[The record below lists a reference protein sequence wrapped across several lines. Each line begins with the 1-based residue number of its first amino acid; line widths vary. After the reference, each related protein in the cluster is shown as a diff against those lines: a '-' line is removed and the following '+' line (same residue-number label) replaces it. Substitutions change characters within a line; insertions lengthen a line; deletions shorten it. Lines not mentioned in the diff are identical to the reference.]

1 MESLWTQTAPSIPD
15 DASPPPSGSTV
26 VVAGAGLTGLAV
38 AYMLHRGGVRVVVVD
53 ARSIGSVTTGN
64 TTGKLSLL
72 QGDVFSRIRTHA
84 DDETLRAYVASNRAA
99 QDWVQATVGAVSGIV
114 AQRPAVTYATTPAG
128 VEAIEREASAV
139 EAAGVRVE
147 HLSATSGDDLGLPFD
162 VQAALRLDNQLQ
174 VHPVLLL
181 AELARRLRADG
192 VPIVTGCRLTDA
204 DVDDHGVTVET
215 TRGSIRCATVVLAT
229 GAVPLDRGLLFA
241 TLVPSRSFVVAYD
254 LPHEAS
260 VPRGMFLSLDEPS
273 RSIRWDDVGGTNV
286 LTLGS
291 GAHPTGR
298 AEQTSTLLSE
308 LDDWAQTSWPGA
320 RRRTWWAAQDYR
332 SVSHLPFAGVLPRT
346 GGRIFAATGY
356 NKWGMTNAVAS
367 ALRISGRILGP
378 PPSWAA
384 TLDAHHAGMAD
395 IGEAVQANASVGG
408 HLVVDWVRAGVV
420 PGGDD
425 PPDEGRGRVA
435 RRGMSPVAEST
446 VGGVTR
452 RVSGV
457 CTHLGGIVSWND
469 AECTWDCPL
478 HGSRFSPAGD
488 VLEGP
493 AVHRLAPAGE

>member
-1 MESLWTQTAPSIPD
+1 MESLWGQTAPHIPD
-15 DASPPPSGSTV
+15 DPSAPPRGSTV

-38 AYMLHRGGVRVVVVD
+38 ATMLHRAGMRVVVIE

-72 QGDVFSRIRTHA
+72 QGDVLSRLRAHA

-99 QDWVQATVGAVSGIV
+99 QEWVRDEVRSV
-114 AQRPAVTYATTPAG
+114 AGVVAERPAVTYAVTAPG
-128 VEAIEREASAV
+128 VTAIDREFSATQ
-139 EAAGVRVE
+139 AAGIPVERVYQPTRE
-147 HLSATSGDDLGLPFD
+147 ELGLPFD
-162 VQAALRLDNQLQ
+162 VHAALRLDGQFQL
-174 VHPVLLL
+174 HPVRLL

-204 DVDDHGVTVET
+204 DVDDHGVTAQT
-215 TRGSIRCATVVLAT
+215 TRGEVKCATLVLAT

-260 VPRGMFLSLDEPS
+260 VPNGMFLSLDDPS
-273 RSIRWDDVGGTNV
+273 RSIRWDEFGGAKV

-298 AEQTSTLLSE
+298 AERTRELLDE
-308 LDDWAQTSWPGA
+308 LDRWAVSSWPGA
-320 RRRTWWAAQDYR
+320 HRRTWWAAQDYR
-332 SVSHLPFAGVLPRT
+332 SVSHLPFAGVLPRS

-356 NKWGMTNAVAS
+356 DKWGMTNAVAS
-367 ALRISGRILGP
+367 ALRIAGRIVGRDEP
-378 PPSWAA
+378 WAA
-384 TLDAHHAGMAD
+384 ALDAHHAGMAD
-395 IGEAVQANASVGG
+395 LGEAVQANASVGG
-408 HLVVDWVRAGVV
+408 HLVADWVRTGVV
-420 PGGDD
+420 PVRGDE
-425 PPDEGRGRVA
+425 PAEGHGRVV

-446 VGGVTR
+446 VAGATR

-478 HGSRFSPAGD
+478 HGSRFSPDGN

-493 AVHRLAPAGE
+493 AVRPLAPAEE

>member
-1 MESLWTQTAPSIPD
+1 MDSLWRQTAPHIPD
-15 DASPPPSGSTV
+15 DPSAPPKGSTV

-38 AYMLHRGGVRVVVVD
+38 ATILRRAGMRVAVVE
-53 ARSIGSVTTGN
+53 ARSIGAVTTGN

-72 QGDVFSRIRTHA
+72 QADVLTRIRAHA
-84 DDETLRAYVASNRAA
+84 GDETLRAYVASNRAA
-99 QDWVQATVGAVSGIV
+99 QQWVQREFRSVPGVV
-114 AQRPAVTYATTPAG
+114 AERRAVTYTSSTDGVPA
-128 VEAIEREASAV
+128 IDREFSASQ
-139 EAAGVRVE
+139 AAGIPVE
-147 HLSATSGDDLGLPFD
+147 RLRRPSREELGVPFD
-162 VQAALRLDNQLQ
+162 IEAALRLDGQFQL
-174 VHPVLLL
+174 HPLRLL
-181 AELARRLRADG
+181 AELARRLRGDG

-204 DVDDHGVTVET
+204 DVDDHGVTVES
-215 TRGSIRCATVVLAT
+215 TRGEVRCTTLVLAT

-254 LPHEAS
+254 LAREAS
-260 VPRGMFLSLDEPS
+260 VPNGMFLSLDDPS
-273 RSIRWDDVGGTNV
+273 RSMRWDDFGGTRV

-298 AEQTSTLLSE
+298 AERTSDLLSE
-308 LDDWAQTSWPGA
+308 LDRWACSWWPGA

-356 NKWGMTNAVAS
+356 DKWGMTNAIAS
-367 ALRISGRILGP
+367 ALRIAGRILDRHEP
-378 PPSWAA
+378 WAA
-384 TLDAHHAGMAD
+384 ALDAHHAGMAD
-395 IGEAVQANASVGG
+395 IGEAVQANASVGS
-408 HLVVDWVRAGVV
+408 HLVADWVRTGVAPV
-420 PGGDD
+420 RGDA
-425 PPDEGRGRVA
+425 PAEGHGYVV

-446 VGGVTR
+446 VAGVTR

-478 HGSRFSPAGD
+478 HGSRFSSDGS

-493 AVHRLAPAGE
+493 AVEHLSPAEE